1 MHSRRSYIRWRLLL
15 AEPRSGAENM
25 ARDSALQAR
34 AARTGE
40 TVFSIYSWTRPT
52 LSFGRHQPAT
62 GLYDIEKIRS
72 ANVDVVRRPT
82 GGRAILHD
90 HEVTYSVTAPLKD
103 AAPLRETY
111 SRINRILLDGFA
123 RLGVGVE
130 LASPSERAAA
140 PSMRP
145 CFETPGEGELVA
157 RGSKLVGSAQWRDE
171 SALLQHGSILVE
183 DDQSSLTSFVTPA
196 AGGGN
201 EQIPQPATLHALLG
215 RSPDVAEVA
224 SAMFNAVRSLEDED
238 ASELAEDEIREETM
252 SHIPHFLDE
261 GWTWR
266 R

>member
-1 MHSRRSYIRWRLLL
+1 
-15 AEPRSGAENM
+15 M

-40 TVFSIYSWTRPT
+40 TVFSIYSWARPT
-52 LSFGRHQPAT
+52 LSFGRHQPAA
-62 GLYDIEKIRS
+62 GLYDVGKIRA

-90 HEVTYSVTAPLKD
+90 HEVTYSVTAPLHD
-103 AAPLRETY
+103 GAPRRETY
-111 SRINRILLDGFA
+111 SRINRILLDGLS

-130 LASPSERAAA
+130 LASPKERAAA

-145 CFETPGEGELVA
+145 CFDTPGEGELVA

-171 SALLQHGSILVE
+171 AALLQHGSILVE
-183 DDQSSLTSFVTPA
+183 DDQSSLSSFATP
-196 AGGGN
+196 GVGSGS
-201 EQIPQPATLHALLG
+201 EVIPKPATLRALLR

-224 SAMFNAVRSLEDED
+224 SAMFDAVRSLEDEN
-238 ASELAEDEIREETM
+238 ASELAEDEIRGETM

-261 GWTWR
+261 VWTWR